1 MVLSFYIFIYY
12 IIIYVISNTH
22 TRYKCEYTCILNHY
36 VIGFVILTDI

>member
-12 IIIYVISNTH
+12 IIIYVSNTH